1 MLKME
6 EAGGMEP
13 ENLLYPRFNICNEN
27 MLDRNGGIPLVKL
40 LPFRD
45 KF

>member
-6 EAGGMEP
+6 EGMEL
-13 ENLLYPRFNICNEN
+13 ESLLYPRFNICNED
-27 MLDRNGGIPLVKL
+27 MLDRDSGIPPGKL
-40 LPFRD
+40 LLFRD